1 MPTILV
7 VDDDPDLVELTTL
20 YLTKEGFTVVSA
32 NSREDGLAAIAQ
44 NKPDL
49 IVLDVMMSEPDDG
62 IAMAQELRRK
72 AFDKP
77 ILLMS
82 CIEKV
87 TGMKLGRDNELVPV
101 DDFLPKPAEPTELV
115 AKVKELLTREEAV

>member
-20 YLTKEGFTVVSA
+20 YLTKEGFNVVSA
-32 NSREDGLAAIAQ
+32 TNREEGLAAIATHA
-44 NKPDL
+44 PDL
-49 IVLDVMMSEPDDG
+49 VVLDVMMSEPDDG
-62 IAMAQELRRK
+62 IAMAQDLRRQN
-72 AFDKP
+72 FDKP

-87 TGMKLGRDNELVPV
+87 TGMKMGRDNELVPV
-101 DDFLPKPAEPTELV
+101 DDFLPKPAEPAVLV
-115 AKVKELLTREEAV
+115 SKVKQLLAKEEAA